1 MAWRLRLAPEK
12 TNIDFFKLQ
21 WITFGGSFV
30 LMVLSFVAWGVMG
43 LNYGIDFK
51 GGTTLCTDSA
61 TVIRCGRNGTL
72 R

>member
-21 WITFGGSFV
+21 WITFGGSIA

-51 GGTTLCTDSA
+51 GWHHAAHRFGHGD
-61 TVIRCGRNGTL
+61 
-72 R
+72 